1 MSDYLLRLICAAI
14 LCALVEALSGT
25 GGIRRLTAG
34 IFLPLVAFSVPV
46 RIELPEF
53 DPASLKRDAEIAAS
67 EGMEQAQTARA
78 DIITEALGAYVWS
91 KAQALGLEV
100 TAQIELDGE
109 LRPVRL
115 ELTGDASPRERELLL
130 GTLIRDLGLTEEA
143 VTWTQVYQSRE

>member
-34 IFLPLVAFSVPV
+34 IFLTLVAFSVPV

-67 EGMEQAQTARA
+67 EGMEQAQNARA

-100 TAQIELDGE
+100 TA
-109 LRPVRL
+109 RL
-115 ELTGDASPRERELLL
+115 SWTGNCIPPGWS
-130 GTLIRDLGLTEEA
+130 
-143 VTWTQVYQSRE
+143 

>member
-25 GGIRRLTAG
+25 GGIRKLAAG
-34 IFLPLVAFSVPV
+34 IFLTLVAFSIPV
-46 RIELPEF
+46 ELELPKL
-53 DPASLKRDAEIAAS
+53 DPAGLRRNAEIAAS

-109 LRPVRL
+109 LRPARL
-115 ELTGDASPRERELLL
+115 ELTGEAPPRERELLVD
-130 GTLIRDLGLTEEA
+130 TLTRDLGLTEEA
-143 VTWTQVYQSRE
+143 VTWTQVYQSSE